1 MNQRARV
8 AVPFAIREDGPG
20 RYALEGELT
29 FATAGA
35 AWKATLPVFRT
46 GGPLCFDLRGIE
58 RCDSAGVALLIEWM
72 RRAQTAAPIR
82 YAHLPA
88 SLRAI
93 AVVSGVAA
101 LLPDA
106 ADPSDHPPKGP

>member
-1 MNQRARV
+1 M
-8 AVPFAIREDGPG
+8 
-20 RYALEGELT
+20 
-29 FATAGA
+29 
-35 AWKATLPVFRT
+35 
-46 GGPLCFDLRGIE
+46 
-58 RCDSAGVALLIEWM
+58 IEWM